1 MTNFNNEQIWRNDP
15 KLMGER
21 LSPWEA
27 SCLLFFSHSLACS
40 QADLK
45 PIHRGLEPL
54 FLAQRRACHLTTTK
68 PIVNR
73 RCLLSPPDPHQLKFS
88 K

>member
-27 SCLLFFSHSLACS
+27 SCLLFFSFLFS
-40 QADLK
+40 QFSMFSD
-45 PIHRGLEPL
+45 GLEAHP
-54 FLAQRRACHLTTTK
+54 QG
-68 PIVNR
+68 P
-73 RCLLSPPDPHQLKFS
+73 
-88 K
+88 

>member
-27 SCLLFFSHSLACS
+27 SCLLFFSFLFS
-40 QADLK
+40 QFSMFSD
-45 PIHRGLEPL
+45 GLEAHPQGPRTPFPGTEEGL
-54 FLAQRRACHLTTTK
+54 PFDNNKAYCKQTLLAV
-68 PIVNR
+68 P
-73 RCLLSPPDPHQLKFS
+73 S
-88 K
+88 